1 MSFSKSIV
9 TMWLI
14 NLVIL
19 IQILWF
25 DSYNN
30 STTNELTHPSTAAL
44 LIRSNFAVTSAIIF
58 LIGLVHII
66 MEH

>member
-1 MSFSKSIV
+1 MSFGKSIV

-14 NLVIL
+14 NLVLL

-25 DSYNN
+25 DSSNH
-30 STTNELTHPSTAAL
+30 STTKELNNPSTAGL
-44 LIRSNFAVTSAIIF
+44 LIASNFAVTSAAIF
-58 LIGLVHII
+58 VIGLVDII